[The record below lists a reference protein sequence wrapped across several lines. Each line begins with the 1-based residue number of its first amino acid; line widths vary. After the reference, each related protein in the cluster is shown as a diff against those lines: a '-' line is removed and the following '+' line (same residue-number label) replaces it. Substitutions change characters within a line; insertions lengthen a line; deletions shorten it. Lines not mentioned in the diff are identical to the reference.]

1 MRKILRFSVNM
12 VFLVNFKDIENE
24 DGVVSF
30 LALKNGKKNEQKITK
45 RLKR

>member
-12 VFLVNFKDIENE
+12 VLLVNFKDIENE

-30 LALKNGKKNEQKITK
+30 FALINGKKMNKK
-45 RLKR
+45 